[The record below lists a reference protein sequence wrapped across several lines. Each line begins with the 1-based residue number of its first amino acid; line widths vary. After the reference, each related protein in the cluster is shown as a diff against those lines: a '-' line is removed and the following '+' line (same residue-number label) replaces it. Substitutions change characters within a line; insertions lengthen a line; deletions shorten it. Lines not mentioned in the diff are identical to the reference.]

1 MWFLL
6 VIAMKIYYSAPWV
19 FCASVLHSHLHMIH
33 LVVQMHAEMQEI
45 AAVEA
50 DVARLKQKLA
60 EFHTQFSQQ
69 NHLPYVID
77 SSERQRVKS
86 LQAQQ

>member
-1 MWFLL
+1 
-6 VIAMKIYYSAPWV
+6 MKIFFSYPCV
-19 FCASVLHSHLHMIH
+19 FCASVLRSHLHMIH

-60 EFHTQFSQQ
+60 EVHTQFSQQ
-69 NHLPYVID
+69 HHPQHGMASVMD

>member
-1 MWFLL
+1 MNIF
-6 VIAMKIYYSAPWV
+6 YSCPCV
-19 FCASVLHSHLHMIH
+19 FCASVLRSHLHMIH

-50 DVARLKQKLA
+50 GVARLKQKLA
-60 EFHTQFSQQ
+60 EVQTQFSRQHHSQ
-69 NHLPYVID
+69 HGMASVMD
-77 SSERQRVKS
+77 SSERQRIKS